1 MKKILYAGSEIM
13 PFAATGGL
21 GDVLGS
27 LPAAL
32 KRKNPDDDVRAV
44 MPLYGQVGEAWR
56 SKMDFVMQMTVPLAW
71 RRQYCGVFSLVKDGV
86 TVYFLDNEYYFKRP
100 SLYGEYDDAE
110 RFAFFSVAVL
120 ELMRAVDFF
129 PDILHAN
136 DWQTALSYI
145 VDIMNE
151 IGYDFAAF
159 GNHEFDYKLPQLAKL
174 TKQAKY
180 EYLACNFKYL
190 GTGTTDIT
198 YKPYEIVDYGGAV
211 NLTKG
216 AIVCADYVT
225 TVSPN
230 YAKQIQTEEYSS
242 GLHYI
247 LRQYGYKIDGIVNG
261 IDTAYYDPA
270 SDPELPYHYSARGLL
285 GKMKNKDELQT
296 RFGLALRPDTPII
309 AMISRLASHK
319 GFDLVLAVFDEMM
332 RDDVQFI
339 LLGTGERGFEEFF
352 RAAAARYPG
361 RVSVNLTYDRAMS
374 KLIYAGADIF
384 LMPSRSEACGL
395 SQMIASRYGTVPV
408 VRETGGLYDT
418 IKPYGPDRSGNGFTF
433 ASYNAHDMLHVI
445 REAEGLYRDTENW
458 KALVK
463 KIMKIDFSWNAS
475 AQTYD
480 RLYERLI

>member
-27 LPAAL
+27 LPPVLPAFAGHVPAAL

-136 DWQTALSYI
+136 DWQTALSVIKLKRSYAAYPEYAGVTAVYTI
-145 VDIMNE
+145 HNIEYQGIYGKE
-151 IGYDFAAF
+151 I
-159 GNHEFDYKLPQLAKL
+159 
-174 TKQAKY
+174 
-180 EYLACNFKYL
+180 L
-190 GTGTTDIT
+190 GDVFSLEGADA
-198 YKPYEIVDYGGAV
+198 EIVDYGGAV

-270 SDPELPYHYSARGLL
+270 SDPAVSLQCEGTARQNEKQG
-285 GKMKNKDELQT
+285 
-296 RFGLALRPDTPII
+296 
-309 AMISRLASHK
+309 
-319 GFDLVLAVFDEMM
+319 
-332 RDDVQFI
+332 
-339 LLGTGERGFEEFF
+339 
-352 RAAAARYPG
+352 
-361 RVSVNLTYDRAMS
+361 
-374 KLIYAGADIF
+374 
-384 LMPSRSEACGL
+384 
-395 SQMIASRYGTVPV
+395 
-408 VRETGGLYDT
+408 
-418 IKPYGPDRSGNGFTF
+418 
-433 ASYNAHDMLHVI
+433 
-445 REAEGLYRDTENW
+445 
-458 KALVK
+458 
-463 KIMKIDFSWNAS
+463 
-475 AQTYD
+475 
-480 RLYERLI
+480 

>member
-136 DWQTALSYI
+136 DWQTALSVIKLKRSYAAYPEYAGVTAVYTI
-145 VDIMNE
+145 HNIEYQGIYGKE
-151 IGYDFAAF
+151 I
-159 GNHEFDYKLPQLAKL
+159 
-174 TKQAKY
+174 
-180 EYLACNFKYL
+180 L
-190 GTGTTDIT
+190 GDVFSLEGADA
-198 YKPYEIVDYGGAV
+198 EIVDYGGAV

-270 SDPELPYHYSARGLL
+270 SDPELPYHYSARGLR